1 MNEQGGT
8 VSSAD
13 CRSEENGQSITTEFP
28 GRFPATVHCRIAF
41 ACTNDVIEKLLDQ
54 ISKLLLK
61 AGTSD
66 VSIAVSVSDQG
77 LRPTATGRSSAG
89 WTAPSRGADD

>member
-8 VSSAD
+8 VSSVD
-13 CRSEENGQSITTEFP
+13 CRLEENGRNTTTEFP

-54 ISKLLLK
+54 ISKLLQK
-61 AGTSD
+61 ADASD
-66 VSIAVSVSDQG
+66 VSAAVSISPEAFK
-77 LRPTATGRSSAG
+77 PTATARTNGG
-89 WTAPSRGADD
+89 WMAPLKGGDE

>member
-13 CRSEENGQSITTEFP
+13 CRSGENGRNTTTEFR
-28 GRFPATVHCRIAF
+28 GKFPATVHCRIAF

-54 ISKLLLK
+54 ISRILQK
-61 AGTSD
+61 AAASD
-66 VSIAVSVSDQG
+66 VSAAVSISPEAFK
-77 LRPTATGRSSAG
+77 PTATARTNGG
-89 WTAPSRGADD
+89 WMAPLKGGDE

>member
-13 CRSEENGQSITTEFP
+13 CRSEENGRNTTTEFP
-28 GRFPATVHCRIAF
+28 GKFPATVHCRMQF

-54 ISKLLLK
+54 ISRTLQK
-61 AGTSD
+61 AAASD
-66 VSIAVSVSDQG
+66 VSVAVSISPEAF
-77 LRPTATGRSSAG
+77 RPTAKALTNAG
-89 WTAPSRGADD
+89 WMAPSRSADE

>member
-13 CRSEENGQSITTEFP
+13 CRLEENGRNTITEFH
-28 GRFPATVHCRIAF
+28 GKFPATVHCRIAF

-54 ISKLLLK
+54 ISKTLQK
-61 AGTSD
+61 AAASD
-66 VSIAVSVSDQG
+66 VSVAVSISPEAF
-77 LRPTATGRSSAG
+77 RPTNVARTSAS
-89 WTAPSRGADD
+89 WTAPSNGGDE

>member
-54 ISKLLLK
+54 ISRTLQK
-61 AGTSD
+61 AAASD
-66 VSIAVSVSDQG
+66 VSAAVSISPEAF
-77 LRPTATGRSSAG
+77 RPTVAARTNAG
-89 WTAPSRGADD
+89 WMALSKGGDE

>member
-13 CRSEENGQSITTEFP
+13 CRSGENGRNTTTEFP
-28 GRFPATVHCRIAF
+28 GRFPATVHCRIVF

-54 ISKLLLK
+54 ISRTLQK
-61 AGTSD
+61 AAASD
-66 VSIAVSVSDQG
+66 VSVAVSISPEAF
-77 LRPTATGRSSAG
+77 RPTSAAHTSAS
-89 WTAPSRGADD
+89 WTAPPNGGGE